1 VKLFGNLEV
10 PFTAPVIDL
19 ERKRELFSFQKHAE
33 IRFKNLSLLNL
44 AFCHRS
50 FTNEYR
56 GETDNNERL
65 EFLGDSVLGLVIA
78 DYLFHHFP
86 EHPEGDLAKIKSYVV
101 SEPSL
106 AVKAR
111 RLKLD
116 RYLLMG
122 KGEDHSGGRK
132 RDSIL
137 SDAMEA
143 VIGAYYLDQ
152 GFKPVTRFV
161 IDLLE
166 DEIHKVLQNKHERD
180 FKTLLQ
186 EWVQKN
192 YKSCPKYHLLKTEGP
207 DHDRTFFME
216 VRINN
221 DVYGPGIGKNKK
233 KAEQEAAEMAYLAL
247 DRKSK

>member
-1 VKLFGNLEV
+1 MKLFGNLEV

-19 ERKRELFSFQKHAE
+19 ERKRELFSFQKHTD
-33 IRFKNLSLLNL
+33 IRFKNLPLLNL

-50 FTNEYR
+50 YTNEYKGR
-56 GETDNNERL
+56 IDNNERL

-86 EHPEGDLAKIKSYVV
+86 ENPEGDLAKIKSYVV

-106 AVKAR
+106 ATKAR
-111 RLKLD
+111 ELNID
-116 RYLLMG
+116 RYLLIG
-122 KGEDHSGGRK
+122 KGEDHSGGRE

-166 DEIHKVLQNKHERD
+166 DEVHKVLQNKHERD
-180 FKTLLQ
+180 YKTLLQ

-192 YKSCPKYHLLKTEGP
+192 FKSCPKYHLVKSEGP
-207 DHDRTFFME
+207 DHDRTFFIE
-216 VRINN
+216 VRIQ
-221 DVYGPGIGKNKK
+221 DKIYGPGSGKNKK
-233 KAEQEAAEMAYLAL
+233 KAEQEAAELAFRSL
-247 DRKSK
+247 TDSSE